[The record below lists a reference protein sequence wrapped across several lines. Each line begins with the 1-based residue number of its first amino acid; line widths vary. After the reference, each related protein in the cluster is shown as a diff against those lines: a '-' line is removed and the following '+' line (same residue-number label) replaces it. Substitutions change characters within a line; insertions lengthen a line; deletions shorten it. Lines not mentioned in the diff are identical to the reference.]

1 MVGDEI
7 DGAELL
13 KIGQISAVLP
23 FQQLDRAVCDR
34 NRKYE
39 AVVFWAKL
47 DVVRT
52 VARVDIVTAFP
63 LPALLLFL
71 VLSVA
76 PDYDLS
82 VLPARGKNRAR
93 AIAAELRIG
102 PGDFPDGA
110 RVRVISVQF
119 LHELPLAVRLA
130 RPNLNFLI
138 GAASCDLIS
147 VKVERDIVHKVFVVE
162 VDEAADL
169 GFRL

>member
-1 MVGDEI
+1 MILLHWVGLFGGSDLAADGEAHRLVLHRVPAEADAFAMVRDEI

-23 FQQLDRAVCDR
+23 FQQLDRAVRDR
-34 NRKYE
+34 NRKNE
-39 AVVFWAKL
+39 AVMFWAKL

-110 RVRVISVQF
+110 RVRVISV
-119 LHELPLAVRLA
+119 
-130 RPNLNFLI
+130 
-138 GAASCDLIS
+138 
-147 VKVERDIVHKVFVVE
+147 
-162 VDEAADL
+162 
-169 GFRL
+169 